1 MTYKFIVKIKWFA
14 VIYNKGKNRIS
25 NWYFLLLKTYLPD
38 KTFMQ
43 NRKLFEGIVHYTKIK
58 ALPKLLLVVGLPT

>member
-38 KTFMQ
+38 KTFIQ
-43 NRKLFEGIVHYTKIK
+43 NRKLFEGTVHYTKIK